1 MANTE
6 GGTVVLGVR
15 ESADGA
21 HIDGLDAAQVA
32 AHQKTLWDL
41 VNNRGKVSHNLLAPE
56 HVAVVSVEAGTLLA
70 IRIPRAN
77 RSQRPVYVGPT
88 PFGHTYKRRHEGDY
102 RCDDGEVRR
111 MLADA
116 DPEPADQRLLPGF
129 TLGDLDAPSL
139 AACRRR
145 LSAARPDHP
154 WLSLPDEE
162 FLERLGGWRTD
173 RGASRAGLTLAGLLM
188 FGREHL
194 IRHVEAAPRYFVD
207 YREKTDPSARWV
219 DRIYPDGTWEANLF
233 QFYGRVWPKLAAGLA
248 TPFRL
253 EDGVRRD
260 VTPAHEALREAF
272 VNALVHADY
281 SAAGGVVVERFADGF
296 GIENP
301 GTLLVSME
309 QYQRGGVS
317 ECRNP
322 ALQQMFLMIGG
333 GEKAGSGADRIRS
346 GWRAH
351 HWRTPDLKLFDH
363 PDRVRLDLP
372 MVSLIP
378 EVTLAH
384 LTEQFGPDV
393 QALGP
398 VEVQALATAAIEGSV
413 SNHRLQDLVSE
424 HPVDITRRLQGLCAR
439 GWLVSDNRRRWT
451 TYQLGGAAG
460 SSSHK
465 DSNSSHKVGSSRH
478 NEPSSSRH
486 NEGDSRHNAG
496 PEATLAAIAAP
507 FRSRKRLPPE
517 DLRAVILR
525 LCAVRFLTPA
535 ELAGLLDRDV
545 ANLVRRHL
553 TPLVAEGRLTM
564 RYPDNPNHPDQAY
577 TATKTE

>member
-15 ESADGA
+15 ESEEGARLDGF
-21 HIDGLDAAQVA
+21 DASQIGG
-32 AHQKTLWDL
+32 HQKTLWDGL
-41 VNNRGKVSHNLLAPE
+41 NNRGKVSHNLLLPE
-56 HVAVVSVEAGTLLA
+56 HVSVVSVEGATLLA
-70 IRIPRAN
+70 IRIPRAS
-77 RSQRPVYVGPT
+77 RSQRPVHVGAT
-88 PFGHTYKRRHEGDY
+88 PLGHTYKRRHEGDY
-102 RCDDGEVRR
+102 RCDEGEVRR
-111 MLADA
+111 MLADS
-116 DPEPADQRLLPGF
+116 DLEPADQRLLTAFG
-129 TLGDLDAPSL
+129 LGDLDTASL
-139 AACRRR
+139 AAYRRR

-154 WLSLPDEE
+154 WLGLADQE

-173 RGASRAGLTLAGLLM
+173 RGAGRSSLTLAGLLM
-188 FGREHL
+188 FGREHV
-194 IRHVEAAPRYFVD
+194 IRQVEAAPRYFVE
-207 YREKTDPSARWV
+207 YREKTDPAVRWV

-233 QFYGRVWPKLAAGLA
+233 QFYVRVWPKLAAGLA

-301 GTLLVSME
+301 GTLLVSLE

-378 EVTLAH
+378 EATLAQ
-384 LTEQFGPDV
+384 LRDQFGPEV
-393 QALGP
+393 EALGP
-398 VEVQALATAAIEGSV
+398 AEVQALATAAIEGSV
-413 SNHRLQDLVSE
+413 SNRRLQDLVSD
-424 HPVDITRRLQGLCAR
+424 HPVDITRKLQGLCAR

-451 TYQLGGAAG
+451 VYRLGGVAG

-465 DSNSSHKVGSSRH
+465 DSSSSHKAGSSSHKDASSTPSEGNSSHSG
-478 NEPSSSRH
+478 
-486 NEGDSRHNAG
+486 GDLPADLL
-496 PEATLAAIAAP
+496 ALAARYAGRA
-507 FRSRKRLPPE
+507 RVPPDE
-517 DLRAVILR
+517 LRGVIVQ
-525 LCAVRFLTPA
+525 LCTGRFLTPSA
-535 ELAGLLDRDV
+535 LSKLLDRRLE
-545 ANLVRRHL
+545 NLRSRHL
-553 TPLVAEGRLTM
+553 NPLVQSGALLL
-564 RYPDNPNHPDQAY
+564 RYPKTLQHPDQAY
-577 TATKTE
+577 TATKAE